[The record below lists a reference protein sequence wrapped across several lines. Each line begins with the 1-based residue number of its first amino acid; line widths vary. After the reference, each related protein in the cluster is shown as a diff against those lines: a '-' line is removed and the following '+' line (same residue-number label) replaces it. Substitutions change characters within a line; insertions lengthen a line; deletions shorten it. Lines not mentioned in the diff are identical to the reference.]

1 MECDKSRLSGEHRE
15 TTHHL
20 LSGCKKLV
28 GAEYVKLYNNSL
40 KVLAIKWAIENGLL
54 PKDTKWYTMNW
65 GRRKVIEKME
75 RNPSG
80 TRNIQ

>member
-1 MECDKSRLSGEHRE
+1 MECDKCRLCGEHRE
-15 TTHHL
+15 TMHHL
-20 LSGCKKLV
+20 LPGCKKLV
-28 GAEYVKLYNNSL
+28 GAEYVKRHNNSL

-54 PKDTKWYTMNW
+54 PQDTKWYTTNW

-80 TRNIQ
+80 NRNIQ